1 MAVGRFLIYDFLKW
15 LFYKNLLVQLV
26 VKAYNLVL
34 AVFWPACGG
43 EDWLSFRLHE
53 YGRLVDFLLKLIA
66 DDTFEVIADH

>member
-1 MAVGRFLIYDFLKW
+1 MAVGRFLIYDFIKW

-53 YGRLVDFLLKLIA
+53 DGRLVDFLFKLIA